1 MTLTDI
7 AQDLSMI
14 NQIVIDWV
22 DDNHVYLQ
30 FLATSSST
38 EQLDF
43 VSSRQILARSSRLHT
58 NFNLAIFTPD
68 ACLLASN
75 DAT

>member
-1 MTLTDI
+1 MALTDI

-38 EQLDF
+38 
-43 VSSRQILARSSRLHT
+43 
-58 NFNLAIFTPD
+58 
-68 ACLLASN
+68 
-75 DAT
+75 